1 MKRKDKHIGK
11 FLRDPLPDPEI
22 PADDAW
28 ADMQRMLD
36 TAGIPEANEPDK
48 LSPLWPSPWTLK
60 GLLIGLSA
68 VTVTLGLIAWVTIQ
82 NAETPLAEHPGKT
95 LFDNAG
101 TPLSENAEAPL
112 ADYADTPLS
121 NDTDTPPP
129 TTKMLPK
136 SISGPDSMTT
146 LKRPSSRNSRVQ
158 HSKMPDKNM
167 KRGTTEAEGDLG
179 NTKKSQNLS
188 IDLPNPDK
196 TEQAS
201 DDLSAPNNAGRRIA
215 NASDM
220 DLKNVSASRANTT
233 SSRTARNANERA
245 NDGYTDVAN
254 SNTGNAA
261 ATPMSV
267 TAAGDVP
274 ASKSLPTSIAPL
286 PGHFESHM
294 RDLSARIVKPDLL
307 PAAEQS
313 PEARKQV
320 ISRWHVGPE
329 WSLFEPFYETEY
341 LLTGADSIKRPAR
354 LAIPGIFVS
363 KNWNRHAA
371 TFVFT
376 PSHSYFGNFD
386 RVAQKTDTIPS
397 QDSTLTN
404 FQANTNFIKAT
415 GLNFTLHY
423 QYGVTR
429 WLSLSAGASYARFFR
444 ALFRKETVT
453 GSNPPVPGSHVQA
466 RGREAMNGFID
477 PQQWTIRAGLI
488 VHPHFIL
495 DGRLQTGLNVIV
507 PVSNMSQYGPTR
519 IRSANAQIF
528 IRLLVR

>member
-1 MKRKDKHIGK
+1 MKRKDKHISK

-28 ADMQRMLD
+28 AGMQRILD
-36 TAGIPEANEPDK
+36 TAGSLEASEPDK
-48 LSPLWPSPWTLK
+48 LSPFRPSPWTFK
-60 GLLIGLSA
+60 RLLIGLSA
-68 VTVTLGLIAWVTIQ
+68 VTVTLGIIAWVIFQ
-82 NAETPLAEHPGKT
+82 NAETPLVEHPGKK

-101 TPLSENAEAPL
+101 TPLSENAETPL

-121 NDTDTPPP
+121 SNTDTPPP
-129 TTKMLPK
+129 TIKMLPK
-136 SISGPDSMTT
+136 SISRPDSMTAV
-146 LKRPSSRNSRVQ
+146 KRSSRRNREVQ
-158 HSKMPDKNM
+158 HSKMPDKNI
-167 KRGTTEAEGDLG
+167 KSGTTEAEADLG
-179 NTKKSQNLS
+179 NAKKSQNIS
-188 IDLPNPDK
+188 IDLANPNK

-201 DDLSAPNNAGRRIA
+201 DDLSAPDNAGRRVA
-215 NASDM
+215 KGNDT
-220 DLKNVSASRANTT
+220 DFGNVSARRANTT
-233 SSRTARNANERA
+233 SLTARNANERE
-245 NDGYTDVAN
+245 NDGYTDIVH
-254 SNTGNAA
+254 SNAGNAA

-267 TAAGDVP
+267 PAADDVP
-274 ASKSLPTSIAPL
+274 ASKSLLTRIAPL
-286 PGHFESHM
+286 PGHFETHA
-294 RDLSARIVKPDLL
+294 RDLSARIVKPDLQ
-307 PAAEQS
+307 PTAQPS
-313 PEARKQV
+313 PEARKPV

-386 RVAQKTDTIPS
+386 RVAQKIDTIPS
-397 QDSTLTN
+397 QDSTLTS

-453 GSNPPVPGSHVQA
+453 GSNPPVPGNHVQA

-477 PQQWTIRAGLI
+477 PQQWTIRAGVI
-488 VHPHFIL
+488 VHPHFFL
-495 DGRLQTGLNVIV
+495 DGRMQTGLNVIV
-507 PVSNMSQYGPTR
+507 PVSNMSRYSPTR